1 MDIDIARHMMRVA
14 FQTAREL
21 QDLMGFLKTHCSPE
35 EYEEHARAIA
45 TAIDA
50 TNVALIHRALAA
62 HPELDEELEAKM
74 AKYQR
79 FI

>member
-1 MDIDIARHMMRVA
+1 MDIDMARHMMRVA

-21 QDLMGFLKTHCSPE
+21 QDLMGFLKENCSPE
-35 EYEEHARAIA
+35 EYKDHARAIA
-45 TAIDA
+45 TAIDT

-62 HPELDEELEAKM
+62 YPELDSELDAKL